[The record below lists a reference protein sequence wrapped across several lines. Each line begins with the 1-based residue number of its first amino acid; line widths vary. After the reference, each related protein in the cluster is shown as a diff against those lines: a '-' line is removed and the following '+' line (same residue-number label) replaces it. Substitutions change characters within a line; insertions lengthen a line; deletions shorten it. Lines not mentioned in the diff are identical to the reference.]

1 MTQISKSS
9 APFPIPEP
17 YLLGIEQYHKMLET
31 GILARNQRYE
41 LIRGFIYKFM
51 PIGSQ
56 HIYKVKKLEG
66 LLEACLADSAV
77 VFTQSPVQFLDD
89 SEPQPDILV
98 VNPPLEHYRE
108 RLPQAEDVLLIIEVA
123 DSTLAFDR
131 STKTELYA
139 EMGIPEYWIVNLKK
153 QQLEIN
159 RNPDKEERLYREKLT
174 LGEGEKVRI
183 ETLGK
188 CEIAWW
194 E

>member
-1 MTQISKSS
+1 MTQVSKS
-9 APFPIPEP
+9 FPTPEP
-17 YLLGIEQYHKMLET
+17 YLLDIEQYHKMLET
-31 GILARNQRYE
+31 GILTRNERYE
-41 LIRGFIYKFM
+41 LIRGFIYKLM

-56 HIYKVKKLEG
+56 HIYKVKKLEQ
-66 LLEACLADSAV
+66 LLETCLADTAV
-77 VFTQSPVQFLDD
+77 VFTQSPVQFLND

-98 VNPPLEHYRE
+98 VKPPLERYRE

-123 DSTLAFDR
+123 DTTLTFDR

-153 QQLEIN
+153 NQLEVN
-159 RNPDKEERLYREKLT
+159 RNPDREERLYREKLT
-174 LGEGEKVRI
+174 LGEGEKVNI

>member
-1 MTQISKSS
+1 MFMLEPK
-9 APFPIPEP
+9 P
-17 YLLGIEQYHKMLET
+17 YLLDIAQYHKMLET
-31 GILARNQRYE
+31 GILARNERYE
-41 LIRGFIYKFM
+41 LIRDFIYKLM

-56 HIYKVKKLEG
+56 HIYKVKKLEQ
-66 LLEACLADSAV
+66 LLKACLTDTAV
-77 VFTQSPVQFLDD
+77 VFTQSPVQFLND

-98 VNPPLEHYRE
+98 VKPPLERYRE
-108 RLPQAEDVLLIIEVA
+108 RLPLAEDVLLIIEVA

-139 EMGIPEYWIVNLKK
+139 QMGILEYWIVNLKK

-183 ETLGK
+183 ESLGK

>member
-1 MTQISKSS
+1 MTQASKSS
-9 APFPIPEP
+9 APFSIPEP
-17 YLLGIEQYHKMLET
+17 YLLDIEQYHKMLET
-31 GILARNQRYE
+31 GILARNERYE
-41 LIRGFIYKFM
+41 LIRGFIYKLM

-56 HIYKVKKLEG
+56 HIYKVKKLES
-66 LLEACLADSAV
+66 LIENCLTNTAV

-98 VNPPLEHYRE
+98 VKPPLERYRE
-108 RLPQAEDVLLIIEVA
+108 RLPQVEDVLLIIEVA

-153 QQLEIN
+153 NQLEVN
-159 RNPDKEERLYREKLT
+159 RHPDREERLYREKLT
-174 LGEGEKVRI
+174 LGEGEKVSI

>member
-1 MTQISKSS
+1 MTQMSKRSTT
-9 APFPIPEP
+9 FPTPEP
-17 YLLGIEQYHKMLET
+17 YLLDIKQYHKMLET
-31 GILARNQRYE
+31 GILARHERYE
-41 LIRGFIYKFM
+41 LIRGFIYKLM

-56 HIYKVKKLEG
+56 HVYKVKKLES
-66 LLEACLADSAV
+66 LIEVCLTDSAV

-98 VNPPLEHYRE
+98 VKPPLERYRE
-108 RLPQAEDVLLIIEVA
+108 HLPQVKDVLLIIEVA

-131 STKTELYA
+131 TTKAGLYA

-153 QQLEIN
+153 KQLEVN
-159 RNPDKEERLYREKLT
+159 RNPDKEERLYRERLT
-174 LGEGEKVRI
+174 LGEGEKVSI

>member
-1 MTQISKSS
+1 
-9 APFPIPEP
+9 
-17 YLLGIEQYHKMLET
+17 
-31 GILARNQRYE
+31 
-41 LIRGFIYKFM
+41 M
-51 PIGSQ
+51 PIGSR
-56 HIYKVKKLEG
+56 HIYKVKKLEQ
-66 LLEACLADSAV
+66 LLETCLTDTAV
-77 VFTQSPVQFLDD
+77 VFTQSPVQFLND

-98 VNPPLEHYRE
+98 VKPPLERYRE

-153 QQLEIN
+153 QQLEVN
-159 RNPDKEERLYREKLT
+159 RNPDRDERFYREKLT
-174 LGEGEKVRI
+174 LGEGKKVSI

>member
-1 MTQISKSS
+1 MTQVSKS
-9 APFPIPEP
+9 FPTPEP
-17 YLLGIEQYHKMLET
+17 YLLDVEQYHKMLET
-31 GILARNQRYE
+31 GILARNERYE
-41 LIRGFIYKFM
+41 LIRGFIYKLM

-56 HIYKVKKLEG
+56 HIYKVKKLERS
-66 LLEACLADSAV
+66 LEDCLADDSV

-98 VNPPLEHYRE
+98 VKPPLERYRE
-108 RLPQAEDVLLIIEVA
+108 RLPQIEDVLLIIEVA

-131 STKTELYA
+131 TTKAELYA

-153 QQLEIN
+153 NLLEVN
-159 RNPDKEERLYREKLT
+159 RNPDREERLYREKLT
-174 LGEGEKVRI
+174 LGEGEKVSV

>member
-1 MTQISKSS
+1 MFMLESN
-9 APFPIPEP
+9 PEP
-17 YLLGIEQYHKMLET
+17 YLLDIEQYHKMLET
-31 GILARNQRYE
+31 GILARNERCE
-41 LIRGFIYKFM
+41 LIRGFIYRLM

-66 LLEACLADSAV
+66 LLEDCLAESAV

-98 VNPPLEHYRE
+98 VKPPLERYRD
-108 RLPQAEDVLLIIEVA
+108 RLPQVEDVLLIIEVA

-131 STKTELYA
+131 STKAGLYA
-139 EMGIPEYWIVNLKK
+139 EMGIPEYWIVNLKN
-153 QQLEIN
+153 QLEVN
-159 RNPDKEERLYREKLT
+159 RDPDKEERLYREKLT
-174 LGEGEKVRI
+174 LGEGEKISV
-183 ETLGK
+183 ETFGQ

>member
-1 MTQISKSS
+1 MTQVSKSS
-9 APFPIPEP
+9 APFPNTEP
-17 YLLGIEQYHKMLET
+17 YLLDIAQYHKMLET
-31 GILARNQRYE
+31 GILARNERYE
-41 LIRGFIYKFM
+41 LIRGFIYKLM

-56 HIYKVKKLEG
+56 HIYKVKKLEQ

-77 VFTQSPVQFLDD
+77 VFTQSPVQFLND

-98 VNPPLEHYRE
+98 VKPPLERYRE

-131 STKTELYA
+131 STKAELYA
-139 EMGIPEYWIVNLKK
+139 QMGIPEYWIVNLKK

-159 RNPDKEERLYREKLT
+159 RNPDREERLYREKLT
-174 LGEGEKVRI
+174 LGEGEKVRV
-183 ETLGK
+183 ESLGK